1 MNLNEH
7 ESSRGAGRSRAR
19 GNSRGRSSSAGR
31 EKRGSTGKKEEAT
44 KLPAAQEAVQEE
56 ALLPEPLRQEAVR
69 GTETAGETEDLIL
82 AL

>member
-1 MNLNEH
+1 MNMKAAVEQDAPGQEEIPAAAVPLQE
-7 ESSRGAGRSRAR
+7 A
-19 GNSRGRSSSAGR
+19 

-56 ALLPEPLRQEAVR
+56 ALPEPLRQEAVR

>member
-1 MNLNEH
+1 MNMKAAVEQDVPGQEEIPAAAVPLQEA
-7 ESSRGAGRSRAR
+7 E
-19 GNSRGRSSSAGR
+19 
-31 EKRGSTGKKEEAT
+31 ERGSTGKKEEAT

-69 GTETAGETEDLIL
+69 GTETAGETEDLIQ

>member
-1 MNLNEH
+1 M
-7 ESSRGAGRSRAR
+7 
-19 GNSRGRSSSAGR
+19 
-31 EKRGSTGKKEEAT
+31 GSTGKKEEAA
-44 KLPAAQEAVQEE
+44 KLPAAQEVVQEE